1 MDDDVA
7 ELALLRRRAYGPDAD
22 IDADPAAVARLD
34 ELETRVR
41 LGFAARAGTPRPES
55 THGAGAVAGAV
66 GVDVAPTGPAP
77 DAVTAAAA
85 ERPRRYGWRI
95 AVACAVAAVAVVA
108 GVQAANG
115 PAVPQTEASMLSAP
129 PAAVWASDSS
139 ETRLV
144 DIPLDRSL
152 ARYVEQP
159 AAPEFPVDGGLSWAE
174 SLGPYYGWTVWL
186 ARSASGDQRCILLG
200 TADKMYSQCQ
210 GEQGFLDGMLEV
222 SVPFGDVAADVRP
235 ARMTGGQSLVFRWTA
250 ERGVSIVLDVAD
262 ITYFGDDD

>member
-1 MDDDVA
+1 VDDVVA

-41 LGFAARAGTPRPES
+41 LDIAARTAPPPSEPPL
-55 THGAGAVAGAV
+55 AFAI
-66 GVDVAPTGPAP
+66 GVDVAQIGTAP
-77 DAVTAAAA
+77 DTAAAVA
-85 ERPRRYGWRI
+85 PERSRRYGGRI
-95 AVACAVAAVAVVA
+95 AVACAVAAVAVVM

-115 PAVPQTEASMLSAP
+115 PTVQQTEPSTLSAP
-129 PAAVWASDSS
+129 EAAAARVSGSS
-139 ETRLV
+139 ETRLI

-159 AAPEFPVDGGLSWAE
+159 PAPTFPVDDGLSWAE

-200 TADKMYSQCQ
+200 AAEKIYSECQ
-210 GEQGFLDGMLEV
+210 HDEGFLAGMLEV
-222 SVPFGDVAADVRP
+222 SVPYGDIAAEVRP

-250 ERGVSIVLDVAD
+250 ERGVSIALDEAD

>member
-41 LGFAARAGTPRPES
+41 LDFAARAAPPPPES
-55 THGAGAVAGAV
+55 THDMGAVDA
-66 GVDVAPTGPAP
+66 DVAPTDPAP
-77 DAVTAAAA
+77 DAVAAAAA

-95 AVACAVAAVAVVA
+95 AVACGVAAVAVVM
-108 GVQAANG
+108 GVEAANG
-115 PAVPQTEASMLSAP
+115 PALPQTEASTLSAP
-129 PAAVWASDSS
+129 PAAVWASDTS

-152 ARYVEQP
+152 ARYVEQSP
-159 AAPEFPVDGGLSWAE
+159 APTFPVDDGLSWAE
-174 SLGPYYGWTVWL
+174 TLGRYYGWTVWL

-200 TADKMYSQCQ
+200 AAEKIYSECQ
-210 GEQGFLDGMLEV
+210 RDEGFLAGMLEV
-222 SVPFGDVAADVRP
+222 SVPYGDVAADVRP

-262 ITYFGDDD
+262 ITYFDDD